1 MPLSVSV
8 GVVDRSRTSDD
19 PSTLTWCV
27 VIGKPERSKLGSSP
41 AKAPDAVA
49 ASPAVIVSSSS
60 LFMERSPIVRG
71 VLNEVMC
78 SSAQSDSRADAHLER
93 VVLAANGMELGLWW
107 FGQP

>member
-1 MPLSVSV
+1 MPLSMSV

-49 ASPAVIVSSSS
+49 ASPAVNALPLSEGSSIV
-60 LFMERSPIVRG
+60 LHDFDWPD
-71 VLNEVMC
+71 VL
-78 SSAQSDSRADAHLER
+78 
-93 VVLAANGMELGLWW
+93 
-107 FGQP
+107 